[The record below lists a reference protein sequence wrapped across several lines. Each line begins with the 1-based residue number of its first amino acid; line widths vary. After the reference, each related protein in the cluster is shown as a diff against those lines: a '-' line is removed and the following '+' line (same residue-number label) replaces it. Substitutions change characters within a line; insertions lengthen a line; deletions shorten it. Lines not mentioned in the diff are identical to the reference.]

1 MAKSGAHTKYS
12 DCEELRLADGRTT
25 VGTGRSGGRDS
36 EAVGIKDREH
46 RKATNQGT
54 CAEVRLESRDTA
66 VDGLTALKRY
76 KKSVSAKPW

>member
-1 MAKSGAHTKYS
+1 MARSGAHTKYS
-12 DCEELRLADGRTT
+12 NREELRLADGRTT
-25 VGTGRSGGRDS
+25 VGTRSGGRDS
-36 EAVGIKDREH
+36 EAVGMKDREH